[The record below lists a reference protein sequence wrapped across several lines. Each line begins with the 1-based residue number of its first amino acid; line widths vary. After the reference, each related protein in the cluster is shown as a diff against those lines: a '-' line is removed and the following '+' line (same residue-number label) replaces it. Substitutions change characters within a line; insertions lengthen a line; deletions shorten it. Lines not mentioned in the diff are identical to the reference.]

1 VSGAAYPVMLDVSR
15 LRVLVVGGGAVATR
29 KVAGLVEAGGR
40 PDVVSPAVT
49 DALRGMIEGAGLDWQ
64 ARPYRTGDAARFRL
78 VFAATDRPD
87 VNQWIADDGRAGGA
101 LVSRADEGG
110 ESDFHVPSHIRRD
123 DVVVALATGG
133 ASPLLARRLR
143 ERLEADAVTPGLGR
157 VARRLAEVREQVQA
171 RWAED
176 ESRRRAFWFELIT
189 PGFLDL
195 AVRGRDEDVERA
207 IKRCLSQS

>member
-1 VSGAAYPVMLDVSR
+1 MSGAAYPVMLDVSR
-15 LRVLVVGGGAVATR
+15 IRVLVVGGGAVATR
-29 KVAGLVEAGGR
+29 KVEGLVEAGGR
-40 PDVVSPAVT
+40 PEIVSPEVT
-49 DALRGMIEGAGLDWQ
+49 DALRGMVGAGRLVWW

-87 VNQWIADDGRAGGA
+87 VNAWVADDARAGGA

-123 DVVVALATGG
+123 DVVVALSTGG

-157 VARRLAEVREQVQA
+157 AARRLADVREQVQA
-171 RWAED
+171 RWADD
-176 ESRRRAFWFELIT
+176 EGRRRAFWFELIT

-195 AVRGRDEDVERA
+195 AVRGRDEDVEQA
-207 IKRCLSQS
+207 ITRCLSQS